1 MGDSMTALSADN
13 MNSALVSTKYNAN
26 PIDTSEKKNDY
37 IDFSSYLKLLTAQ
50 MSNQDL
56 NDPMSDSEF
65 LQQMSSYSMLEAIN
79 QMNVQSNISYASS
92 LVGKAVTVCSNGV
105 YDTGIV
111 ESISVNDGKYYAVIN
126 GNSYETSSVSDV
138 TEPGVYNELAKYIG
152 KQVTVDDEG
161 TEVTGK
167 VTNVVITQGS
177 ALAVL
182 ENGKAYKIDKIK
194 VTEESGTGTGSE
206 VTATGDKTETTADKT
221 EATET
226 QSGSYI
232 AGTLSVNE
240 EAANYQAKAAAISE
254 SLWQTIDSMSKK
266 DENLSAGAGDLSGF
280 SENHTAYT
288 NAGTS
293 AGVLNFEDMDFAS
306 YASMLNS
313 DNDELFTMTQDIPVS
328 QAAAGVTSEY
338 FMLNVKNSETL
349 ASNNP
354 FTSLSSDT
362 RTTSTRKFADEF
374 PKEAEFADSIGS
386 NMHDIRFINNTGV
399 CSDINTDTVI
409 GRTESGKAFTEIG
422 FSGRGRLGEVVTWAD
437 GTQRV
442 EIINSDGK
450 SGYYT
455 TSGNFTLDEICNFN
469 CAPGSLAGKLTPFES
484 AIRHFSK
491 EYSAEE
497 KQAMQ
502 AFANYISNRA

>member
-13 MNSALVSTKYNAN
+13 MNSALVNTKYNAN

-138 TEPGVYNELAKYIG
+138 TESGVYNELIRYIG
-152 KQVTVDDEG
+152 KQVTVDDSG
-161 TEVTGK
+161 TEVKGK
-167 VTNVVITQGS
+167 VTNIIITQGS

-182 ENGKAYKIDKIK
+182 ESGKAYAIDKLK
-194 VTEESGTGTGSE
+194 VTGESGTETGS
-206 VTATGDKTETTADKT
+206 GDKA
-221 EATET
+221 EATDT

-240 EAANYQAKAAAISE
+240 EAAKYQAKAAAISE
-254 SLWQTIDSMSKK
+254 SLWLTIDSMSKK
-266 DENLSAGAGDLSGF
+266 EESLSAETGDLSGF

-328 QAAAGVTSEY
+328 QAVAGITSEY
-338 FMLNVKNSETL
+338 SILNVKNSETF
-349 ASNNP
+349 AGNNP
-354 FTSLSSDT
+354 LTSLSSNA
-362 RTTSTRKFADEF
+362 RTTSTRKYADEF
-374 PKEAEFADSIGS
+374 PKEAEIADSIGT
-386 NMHDIRFINNTGV
+386 NMVDIKFINNTGV
-399 CSDINTDTVI
+399 CSKINTDTVI
-409 GRTESGKAFTEIG
+409 GRTESGKPFTEIG

-469 CAPGSLAGKLTPFES
+469 CAPGSLTGKLTPFES

-502 AFANYISNRA
+502 AFANYISKRA